1 MTDTAIRQEGMRLL
15 IKNLGTVEAER
26 FVSLIIKEPFD
37 YTEWRHQNLE
47 DEEVRSL
54 SRKAMNYKKLGVPE
68 AELQARL

>member
-1 MTDTAIRQEGMRLL
+1 MTDTAIRQEGMRIL

-37 YTEWRHQNLE
+37 YTEWRYQNLE

-54 SRKAMNYKKLGVPE
+54 SRKAMNYKKLGMPE